1 MPTTAARYPVGE
13 MSFEYEE
20 QPSRSRFVDII
31 WRTHDTSDGTYLA
44 AADACW
50 DLIFIRS
57 VHGNRALL
65 SGPSTQITPVPYR
78 AGNRNVGIRFHRGS
92 FLTHVPTTAMVDTTE
107 ALPMPTPDTFVL
119 AGREWPMPTY
129 ETADAFVAELERLGL
144 LSDDPVVNAVLR
156 GETADT
162 SIRSVQRRVSHVTGL
177 TANRIRQIVRARE
190 AAERL
195 RRGEPILDVTHDMG
209 YADQAHLTRDLKR
222 LTGYTPGRTKDR
234 DEAI

>member
-1 MPTTAARYPVGE
+1 

-20 QPSRSRFVDII
+20 KPSRSRFVDIL

-50 DLIFIRS
+50 DMIFIRS
-57 VHGNRALL
+57 VHGNRVLL
-65 SGPSTQITPVPYR
+65 SGPSTHITPVPYR
-78 AGNRNVGIRFHRGS
+78 AGNRNFGIRFHRGS

-107 ALPMPTPDTFVL
+107 ALPMPTPESFLL
-119 AGREWPMPTY
+119 ADREWPMPTY
-129 ETADAFVAELERLGL
+129 ETADDFVAELERLEL

-156 GETADT
+156 GDAPDT

-195 RRGEPILDVTHDMG
+195 RRGEPILDVAHDMG

-222 LTGYTPGRTKDR
+222 LTGYTPGRTKER